1 MPNMDCRNFL
11 HLKDTKKNEL
21 ENFILENFDTKQ
33 DAKLA
38 SYIGDDTGSLIPLIW
53 IIRTANNHLQ
63 KKQTKDIKT
72 LFKSLNKSPKEPKY
86 SRTKHD
92 LPPLQKQDYFQE
104 LAELDWPATHKDT
117 KLST

>member
-1 MPNMDCRNFL
+1 MIYGIQFYSFPKENIALSCVNEFL
-11 HLKDTKKNEL
+11 
-21 ENFILENFDTKQ
+21 
-33 DAKLA
+33 
-38 SYIGDDTGSLIPLIW
+38 
-53 IIRTANNHLQ
+53 

-104 LAELDWPATHKDT
+104 LAELDWPATIKET
-117 KLST
+117 KLP